1 MYCSPLYIHQPS
13 IDVKA
18 EQNGFVGLNVSTTL
32 CSSFVVNML
41 YFHGHMPSSYVYS
54 VVLTFK

>member
-32 CSSFVVNML
+32 CSLFVVKML
-41 YFHGHMPSSYVYS
+41 YIMDTCRLHTYT
-54 VVLTFK
+54 VLF